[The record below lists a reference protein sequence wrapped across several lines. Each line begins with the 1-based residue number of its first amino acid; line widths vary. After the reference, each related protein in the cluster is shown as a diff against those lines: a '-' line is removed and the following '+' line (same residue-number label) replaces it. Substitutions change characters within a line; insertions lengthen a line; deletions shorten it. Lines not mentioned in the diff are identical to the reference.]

1 MYTNINITNNT
12 DQFKYIIEYIPRDVK
27 YHNLKI
33 NYSNGVDIRD
43 RDDIC
48 IDDIVFLYD
57 ENDYIG
63 KYNDHWYNTVPSHD
77 YKYVPNDYN
86 VGSIRLYFPLF
97 SVDTYHNGHKYA
109 ININIKINGKN
120 IVLGTHIVS
129 RYDACATN
137 KIFFNDTYY
146 EYVDFPIIDPNDLVY
161 SDEWEEWR
169 KNVCKE
175 DTSIDFVNSD
185 SSMMSCSLYPVIE
198 SDGEYMKLNGYE
210 GGQNYIRFNDG
221 DSYLNLNISTNTTNS
236 LATNEQPAVLFE
248 LSFNKYY
255 ESLKDYLFETYGG
268 KSYKAEYELVIGNS
282 DNIYATYQSGKIDLV
297 SSYRFNKDTINEN
310 NFDNGIGW
318 EPGIYMVGSVN
329 IIDDDGESVLYLLS
343 NKIPFTE
350 EVLKYFIKTDFVDKN
365 GLVVNNI
372 KLNEVNM
379 NLLNINAVN
388 KIENKIIKVD
398 KIGDNRSNIHQ
409 TIFFRVSDLNDLVI
423 KPEINE
429 NVCINLDLYKHLV
442 KSFVIQI
449 EGIKF
454 TEIGRNKSGV
464 IFKIIGNKLPRK
476 INSGQYYILNQDF
489 ESITGGKYTYLV

>member
-1 MYTNINITNNT
+1 M
-12 DQFKYIIEYIPRDVK
+12 
-27 YHNLKI
+27 L
-33 NYSNGVDIRD
+33 
-43 RDDIC
+43 
-48 IDDIVFLYD
+48 
-57 ENDYIG
+57 
-63 KYNDHWYNTVPSHD
+63 
-77 YKYVPNDYN
+77 
-86 VGSIRLYFPLF
+86 
-97 SVDTYHNGHKYA
+97 
-109 ININIKINGKN
+109 
-120 IVLGTHIVS
+120 
-129 RYDACATN
+129 
-137 KIFFNDTYY
+137 
-146 EYVDFPIIDPNDLVY
+146 
-161 SDEWEEWR
+161 
-169 KNVCKE
+169 
-175 DTSIDFVNSD
+175 
-185 SSMMSCSLYPVIE
+185 SCSLYPVIE
-198 SDGEYMKLNGYE
+198 SSGEYMKLDGYE

-221 DSYLNLNISTNTTNS
+221 DNYLNLNISTNTTNS

-255 ESLKDYLFETYGG
+255 ESLKDYLFETYGM
-268 KSYKAEYELVIGNS
+268 KSYKIEYELVIGNS

-297 SSYRFNKDTINEN
+297 SSYRFNKDIINKN

-318 EPGIYMVGSVN
+318 VHGIYMMGSVN
-329 IIDDDGESVLYLLS
+329 IIDDDNESVIYLLS

-350 EVLKYFIKTDFVDKN
+350 EVLKYFIKSDFVDKN

-398 KIGDNRSNIHQ
+398 KIGDNRANIHK
-409 TIFFRVSDLNDLVI
+409 TIFFRVSDLNDLII

-454 TEIGRNKSGV
+454 AEIGRNKSGV

-476 INSGQYYILNQDF
+476 NNSGQYYILNQDF
-489 ESITGGKYTYLV
+489 ESITGGKYTYFV